1 MPYKHIKRSRDLL
14 GIIIIEVFKEAARI
28 FMASRRKL
36 TLHQEQELIGRHLS
50 GESQKYLASQY
61 NVDQSVISR
70 KLKKKYATPADQGAA
85 RAAAALY
92 YRMSQNRVT
101 HPARTL
107 SDKSSHAIPALT
119 LPPAPP
125 AGGSFNIYGVMGL
138 LCQAVRAE
146 PNIANWQHGPNPIR
160 EPDAAGKTQ
169 PLPLLCADSAKCDDS
184 PSEDFHNGD
193 ALYGPGATGQR
204 QLECADS
211 AGCASQRLETIP
223 ARETEANKGQGK
235 FQPARS
241 TAQSDFESTQRECDD
256 ATQPRLDQLL
266 VFRRTR
272 EGKDRNRII
281 EKLLERGL
289 ISIDNCLGAHR
300 DMDG

>member
-1 MPYKHIKRSRDLL
+1 M
-14 GIIIIEVFKEAARI
+14 
-28 FMASRRKL
+28 
-36 TLHQEQELIGRHLS
+36 
-50 GESQKYLASQY
+50 ESA
-61 NVDQSVISR
+61 
-70 KLKKKYATPADQGAA
+70 
-85 RAAAALY
+85 
-92 YRMSQNRVT
+92 
-101 HPARTL
+101 
-107 SDKSSHAIPALT
+107 T

-125 AGGSFNIYGVMGL
+125 AGGSLNFHCAITAVGM
-138 LCQAVRAE
+138 LCQAARAE

-184 PSEDFHNGD
+184 PTEDFHNDD
-193 ALYGPGATGQR
+193 ALYGPGATGQK

-223 ARETEANKGQGK
+223 ARETEANKGQGT
-235 FQPARS
+235 FHPARS